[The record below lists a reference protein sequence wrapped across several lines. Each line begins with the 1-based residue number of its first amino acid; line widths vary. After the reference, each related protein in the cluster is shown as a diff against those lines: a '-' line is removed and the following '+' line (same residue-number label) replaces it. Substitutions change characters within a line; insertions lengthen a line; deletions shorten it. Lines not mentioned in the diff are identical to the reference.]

1 MVVAAGATA
10 VAAGAGD
17 GDDEDDAVL
26 VFSLVFVAVSFN
38 DGQSLVS
45 RFAVAADDWIT
56 CADWLVFI
64 IEYEAFELLVF
75 VSCVGCCCVVVVVVL
90 LVSTCFVWF
99 DVVCVVVVGVGLFV
113 GADDSFIEI
122 GFTDGTLAH
131 GFTGVV
137 VDVLVVVVGADVDV
151 DLGSLLLLLFV
162 VVVVSGFTYNITCF
176 RFQIIIYDMIK
187 PFEILSFSKP

>member
-1 MVVAAGATA
+1 MVVAAGAAVT

-17 GDDEDDAVL
+17 GDDDDAVL

-75 VSCVGCCCVVVVVVL
+75 VSCVGCVCCVVVVVVL

-176 RFQIIIYDMIK
+176 RFQK
-187 PFEILSFSKP
+187 V

>member
-1 MVVAAGATA
+1 MGIVFSAGAA

-17 GDDEDDAVL
+17 GDDDDDAVL
-26 VFSLVFVAVSFN
+26 VFSLVLTALFDAVSFN

-75 VSCVGCCCVVVVVVL
+75 VSCVGCCCCVVVGGV

-131 GFTGVV
+131 GFTGAA

-151 DLGSLLLLLFV
+151 DLGSLLLLLLV
-162 VVVVSGFTYNITCF
+162 VVVVSGFTYKITCF
-176 RFQIIIYDMIK
+176 RFQN
-187 PFEILSFSKP
+187 F

>member
-1 MVVAAGATA
+1 MGIVGAAGAT
-10 VAAGAGD
+10 VAAGAGE
-17 GDDEDDAVL
+17 GDDDEDAVL
-26 VFSLVFVAVSFN
+26 VFSLVLTALFDAVSFN

-45 RFAVAADDWIT
+45 RLAVAADDWIT

-64 IEYEAFELLVF
+64 IEYEAFELLLF
-75 VSCVGCCCVVVVVVL
+75 VSCVGCCCVAVVGGGV

-137 VDVLVVVVGADVDV
+137 VDVLVVVVVVGAVDV
-151 DLGSLLLLLFV
+151 DLGSLLLLLLV

-176 RFQIIIYDMIK
+176 RFQI
-187 PFEILSFSKP
+187 S

>member
-1 MVVAAGATA
+1 MDVGIVFSAGPAA

-17 GDDEDDAVL
+17 GDDDEDAVL
-26 VFSLVFVAVSFN
+26 VFSLVLTALFDAVSFN

-45 RFAVAADDWIT
+45 RLAVAADDWIT

-64 IEYEAFELLVF
+64 IEYEAFELLLF
-75 VSCVGCCCVVVVVVL
+75 VSCVGCCCVVVGGGGGGV

-99 DVVCVVVVGVGLFV
+99 DVVCVAVVGVGLFV

-137 VDVLVVVVGADVDV
+137 VDVLVLVVVVVVVVGAVDV
-151 DLGSLLLLLFV
+151 DLGSLLLLLLV

-176 RFQIIIYDMIK
+176 RFQN
-187 PFEILSFSKP
+187 S